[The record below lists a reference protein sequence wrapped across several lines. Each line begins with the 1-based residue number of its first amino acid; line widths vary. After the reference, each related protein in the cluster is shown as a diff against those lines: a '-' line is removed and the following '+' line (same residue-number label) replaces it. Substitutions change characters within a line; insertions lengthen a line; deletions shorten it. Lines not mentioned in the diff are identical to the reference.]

1 MGQFLTFRGNVKYN
15 PATGAMPDENYAR
28 EVMQLFTIGL
38 LRLNQDG
45 TPVLVNGKPQETY
58 GLADITG
65 LARIFTGWDFDMA
78 GGNDTPDFLHRPM
91 VQSQASR
98 NGASPSSADRGSWRG
113 GAKALKAALDIIYA
127 HPTWRRSS
135 AAS

>member
-1 MGQFLTFRGNVKYN
+1 
-15 PATGAMPDENYAR
+15 MPDENYAR

-38 LRLNQDG
+38 LRLNLDG

-78 GGNDTPDFLHRPM
+78 GGNATPDFLHRPM

-98 NGASPSSADRGSWRG
+98 NGASPFLGSTVAA
-113 GAKALKAALDIIYA
+113 GAVAPRRSRPHSTSFMPI
-127 HPTWRRSS
+127 PTWRRSS